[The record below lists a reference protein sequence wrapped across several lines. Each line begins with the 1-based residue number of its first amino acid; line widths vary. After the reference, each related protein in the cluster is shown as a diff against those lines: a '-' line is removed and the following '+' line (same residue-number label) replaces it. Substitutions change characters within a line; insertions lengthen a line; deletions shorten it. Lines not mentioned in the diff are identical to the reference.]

1 MKAWFNRGLMAAAVG
16 TLCLGMVGCHT
27 DMWVQPK
34 VKHQSKSDFFADEM
48 GARPKIPNT
57 VAFGKGKQDEAF
69 YTGFQNGKM
78 VSEFPVPVTEK
89 LLRRGKDRFEAFCM
103 HCHGMAG
110 DGKGMIAQRGFT
122 LARPVGNY
130 NTDRMRKM
138 PVGHFFDVITNGY
151 GAMFP
156 FNARIKPE
164 DRWAIVAY
172 IRALQLSQYMPVNE
186 LSAEQRGEI
195 GKPIDYS
202 KFDIR
207 VPVDP
212 LEHAAGAGGGGH

>member
-1 MKAWFNRGLMAAAVG
+1 MSAACDTCTCA
-16 TLCLGMVGCHT
+16 
-27 DMWVQPK
+27 
-34 VKHQSKSDFFADEM
+34 
-48 GARPKIPNT
+48 
-57 VAFGKGKQDEAF
+57 
-69 YTGFQNGKM
+69 
-78 VSEFPVPVTEK
+78 
-89 LLRRGKDRFEAFCM
+89 
-103 HCHGMAG
+103 
-110 DGKGMIAQRGFT
+110 

-138 PVGHFFDVITNGY
+138 QVGHFFDVITNGY

-172 IRALQLSQYMPVNE
+172 IRALQLSQYMPVDE
-186 LSAEQRGEI
+186 LSQEQRGEI